1 MPENVILTEVR
12 DRVATLTLNRPEKL
26 NALNADVWAQA
37 TATLKEWGR
46 DPEVGAIVVT
56 GSGRAFCAGGDVSA
70 MARGGEDFTL
80 EQRVDRLR
88 EAQDLSWLLYNLPKV
103 TIAAVNGHAMGAG
116 LGIALACDLRMA
128 SSTAK
133 FGTAYAKVGFGG
145 DFGTTWLLAQYA
157 GAPKA
162 KELFFLGENIDA
174 AEAHR
179 IGIVNQVMEPERLM
193 GEVAGMAARIA
204 AGPLTSFRYMKANV
218 NLAASTDFRTLL
230 DREAETH
237 TRCGMTEDHREG
249 VRAFMEKR
257 AAKFTGR

>member
-26 NALNADVWAQA
+26 NALSADLWAQSA
-37 TATLKEWGR
+37 AKLKEWGR

-56 GSGRAFCAGGDVSA
+56 GAGRAFCAGGDVSA
-70 MARGGEDFTL
+70 MSREGDETTL

-103 TIAAVNGHAMGAG
+103 TIAAVNGHAVGAG
-116 LGIALACDLRMA
+116 LGLALACDLRMA
-128 SSTAK
+128 SSTTK

-145 DFGTTWLLAQYA
+145 DFGTTWLLARYA

-179 IGIVNQVMEPERLM
+179 IGIVNRVMEPERLM
-193 GEVAGMAARIA
+193 GEVAEMAARIA

-237 TRCGMTEDHREG
+237 LRCGMTEDHREG